1 MPLRHGSVAVMV
13 KVEAALGE
21 GSESWNV
28 IDPPACTTETDA
40 GSIGEVDRARTNLP
54 RPRPEFTWRTYCP
67 QGVDGPPGVR
77 VAEHAERSM
86 AVAMRGRGSMTLVY
100 AQPMVNP
107 RMTSSDALSVVFIGR
122 PA

>member
-1 MPLRHGSVAVMV
+1 MLLRHGSVAVMV
-13 KVEAALGE
+13 KVEADRGD

-28 IDPPACTTETDA
+28 IDPPACTTATVA
-40 GSIGEVDRARTNLP
+40 GSIGEMARARTNFP
-54 RPRPEFTWRTYCP
+54 RPRPEFTCRTYCP

-77 VAEHAERSM
+77 VAEHVERSM
-86 AVAMRGRGSMTLVY
+86 AAATRTGSMTRVY

-107 RMTSSDALSVVFIGR
+107 RMTSSDALSIVFIGG